1 MEDPQQH
8 THQEQE
14 QELVGNNFSF
24 PLLPDAELLQS
35 LEALG
40 ARPAELSL
48 DRPTAD
54 VMRPVY
60 EVLVSGLTGVS
71 RCVLCWKCR

>member
-1 MEDPQQH
+1 MEDPHSHHEQQH
-8 THQEQE
+8 EQE
-14 QELVGNNFSF
+14 VVGNNFSF

-71 RCVLCWKCR
+71 R

>member
-1 MEDPQQH
+1 MEDPH
-8 THQEQE
+8 GHNELQEQE
-14 QELVGNNFSF
+14 ALGGSNFSF
-24 PLLPDAELLQS
+24 PLLPDAELLQA

-54 VMRPVY
+54 AMRPVY
-60 EVLVSGLTGVS
+60 
-71 RCVLCWKCR
+71 

>member
-1 MEDPQQH
+1 MLRPVPVRLRALVPLALVRPQ
-8 THQEQE
+8 
-14 QELVGNNFSF
+14 V
-24 PLLPDAELLQS
+24 

-48 DRPTAD
+48 DSPTAD
-54 VMRPVY
+54 ALRPVY

-71 RCVLCWKCR
+71 R

>member
-1 MEDPQQH
+1 MEDPH
-8 THQEQE
+8 HHHVEPSE
-14 QELVGNNFSF
+14 AENNLVSKFSF

-40 ARPAELSL
+40 ARPPDDAL

-54 VMRPVY
+54 ALRPVY

-71 RCVLCWKCR
+71 R

>member
-1 MEDPQQH
+1 MDDHHLSEQ
-8 THQEQE
+8 QEQ
-14 QELVGNNFSF
+14 QQDLAPASNKFSF

-40 ARPAELSL
+40 ALPDELSL
-48 DRPTAD
+48 DRPTSDAL
-54 VMRPVY
+54 RPVY

-71 RCVLCWKCR
+71 R

>member
-1 MEDPQQH
+1 MEDSHHEQQ
-8 THQEQE
+8 QEQ
-14 QELVGNNFSF
+14 QELAQKFSF

-35 LEALG
+35 LDALG

-54 VMRPVY
+54 ALRPVY

-71 RCVLCWKCR
+71 R

>member
-1 MEDPQQH
+1 MEDPQH
-8 THQEQE
+8 HHNEQE
-14 QELVGNNFSF
+14 QELVANKFSF

-40 ARPAELSL
+40 ARPAELAL

-54 VMRPVY
+54 TLRPVY
-60 EVLVSGLTGVS
+60 EVLVSVLTGVS
-71 RCVLCWKCR
+71 R

>member
-1 MEDPQQH
+1 MEDPHHHQH
-8 THQEQE
+8 EQPDD
-14 QELVGNNFSF
+14 LATAANKFSF

-35 LEALG
+35 LETLG
-40 ARPAELSL
+40 ARPAELDL

-54 VMRPVY
+54 SLRPVY

-71 RCVLCWKCR
+71 R